1 MLSTD
6 NLLSMEDQNPDK
18 DISAPSEE
26 MPEEVGMADIA
37 PALPKEI
44 NDETSQTKEDARWY
58 TIHTYAGYENAVER
72 NLKQRIESLGME
84 EKIFDVIVPT
94 EKKIRVK
101 GGKRVVEEEKI
112 YPGYILVR
120 MIVDD
125 DSWFVVRNTPRVT
138 GFVGSGNTPV
148 PMEESEITTLM
159 KRMNAEA
166 PKHRIDLVKDD
177 PVVIAD
183 GPFKDLEG
191 KVSDIDEDR
200 GKVKVM
206 VSMFGRETPVEL
218 DFLQVRK
225 L

>member
-1 MLSTD
+1 M
-6 NLLSMEDQNPDK
+6 DQENQK
-18 DISAPSEE
+18 DEQFIQGAPHEE
-26 MPEEVGMADIA
+26 LDTPYEPGMADIA
-37 PALPKEI
+37 PTQPKEARG
-44 NDETSQTKEDARWY
+44 EAPPKEEDSRWY

-84 EKIFDVIVPT
+84 NKIFEVVVPT

-101 GGKRVVEEEKI
+101 AGKRVVEEEKI

-120 MIVDD
+120 MVVDD

-138 GFVGSGNTPV
+138 GFVGAGNTPV
-148 PMEESEITTLM
+148 PMEQPEVDSLM
-159 KRMNAEA
+159 KRMKAEA
-166 PKHRIDLVKDD
+166 PKHRIDLTKDD

-191 KVSDIDEDR
+191 KVGDIDEER

>member
-1 MLSTD
+1 MTD
-6 NLLSMEDQNPDK
+6 TIHSGESNEEIFEDL
-18 DISAPSEE
+18 
-26 MPEEVGMADIA
+26 GMADIA
-37 PALPKEI
+37 PAVPKEI
-44 NDETSQTKEDARWY
+44 RDEVTPRKEDARWY

-84 EKIFDVIVPT
+84 DKIFDVVVPT

-101 GGKRVVEEEKI
+101 AGKRVVEEEKI

-148 PMEESEITTLM
+148 PMEQAEVDSLM
-159 KRMNAEA
+159 KRMSAEA
-166 PKHRIDLVKDD
+166 PKHRIDLMKDD
-177 PVVIAD
+177 AVVIAD

-191 KVSDIDEDR
+191 KVGEIDEER

>member
-1 MLSTD
+1 MDEPIRSGEEE
-6 NLLSMEDQNPDK
+6 NL
-18 DISAPSEE
+18 
-26 MPEEVGMADIA
+26 PEEIGMADIA
-37 PALPKEI
+37 PGVPKEI
-44 NDETSQTKEDARWY
+44 HDDTKPSPEDARWY

-84 EKIFDVIVPT
+84 DKIFEVVVPT

-138 GFVGSGNTPV
+138 GFVGSGNDPV
-148 PMEESEITTLM
+148 AMEQGEVDTLM
-159 KRMNAEA
+159 KRMKAEA
-166 PKHRIDLVKDD
+166 PRHRIDLTKDD

-191 KVSDIDEDR
+191 KVGDIDEER
-200 GKVKVM
+200 GKVRVM

>member
-1 MLSTD
+1 
-6 NLLSMEDQNPDK
+6 MEIETK
-18 DISAPSEE
+18 SAPQF
-26 MPEEVGMADIA
+26 
-37 PALPKEI
+37 
-44 NDETSQTKEDARWY
+44 NDEGASQDARWY
-58 TIHTYAGYENAVER
+58 AIHTYAGYENAVER

-84 EKIFDVIVPT
+84 GKIFDVVVPT

-120 MIVDD
+120 MKVDE

-138 GFVGSGNTPV
+138 GFVGSGVTPV
-148 PMEESEITTLM
+148 PMDEKEVETLM
-159 KRMNAEA
+159 KRMGADVA
-166 PKHRIDLVKDD
+166 KHTIDLMKDD

-191 KVSDIDEDR
+191 KVGEIDEER

-206 VSMFGRETPVEL
+206 VAMFGRETPVEL